1 MTDLLRRSKRRGLR
15 TRKNCGLLNGV
26 ESSHWRSGRKC
37 TLRPHSRLS
46 PSYST
51 LISCANAANGSDEP
65 KLLNAPMSTRGGN
78 QPFAGLDR

>member
-37 TLRPHSRLS
+37 TLRPQSG
-46 PSYST
+46 PSY
-51 LISCANAANGSDEP
+51 
-65 KLLNAPMSTRGGN
+65 
-78 QPFAGLDR
+78 